1 MALTLIASDLVEQAA
16 RDENWTDS
24 DRRHCSRMLHQ
35 AFEESFQVKEIQRTP
50 DGLSAYDAPFDS
62 FESVGSRKVQRSRSY
77 RRSKICR
84 RNCDWRSRTDRPEPV
99 GCVNLNPGTRNC

>member
-1 MALTLIASDLVEQAA
+1 MALTLIPSDLVEQAA
-16 RDENWTDS
+16 RDENWTDA

-50 DGLSAYDAPFDS
+50 DGLSAYDAPFAS
-62 FESVGSRKVQRSRSY
+62 FESVRFQEGARSRSY

-84 RNCDWRSRTDRPEPV
+84 RNCGWRSRTDRPEPV
-99 GCVNLNPGTRNC
+99 GCVD

>member
-1 MALTLIASDLVEQAA
+1 MALTLIPSDLVEQAA

-35 AFEESFQVKEIQRTP
+35 AFEESFPVKEIQRTP

-62 FESVGSRKVQRSRSY
+62 FESVRFQEGAEKPVLQALEDL
-77 RRSKICR
+77 SKKLR
-84 RNCDWRSRTDRPEPV
+84 LAKPD
-99 GCVNLNPGTRNC
+99 